1 MMQYTL
7 IKIPVKE
14 VLEQTFDITISKET
28 EIERGYRITQSPSLL
43 FDQIER
49 IRGTQVSHL
58 REIILV
64 VAKKNPKQEAALRKL
79 LTDGFYYN
87 GVHYRRFGKSASQ
100 AKEGITAFVCDE
112 IYEELYAVTQM
123 DIPVQS
129 CIISKYEAQRCLLF
143 SSCTPIC
150 DYMPNIVIIGKYEK
164 TLRSQ
169 WIKYVSETQKEFTDP
184 DSGETKPYTSRE
196 VKEGFRDLT
205 ISPFDGCGCH
215 ERDFMETVSAQLCYN
230 TYIRFLT
237 VHRW

>member
-129 CIISKYEAQRCLLF
+129 CIISKYEAQRLSL
-143 SSCTPIC
+143 IH
-150 DYMPNIVIIGKYEK
+150 I
-164 TLRSQ
+164 
-169 WIKYVSETQKEFTDP
+169 
-184 DSGETKPYTSRE
+184 
-196 VKEGFRDLT
+196 
-205 ISPFDGCGCH
+205 
-215 ERDFMETVSAQLCYN
+215 
-230 TYIRFLT
+230 
-237 VHRW
+237 

>member
-79 LTDGFYYN
+79 LRSEE
-87 GVHYRRFGKSASQ
+87 RRVGK
-100 AKEGITAFVCDE
+100 E
-112 IYEELYAVTQM
+112 
-123 DIPVQS
+123 
-129 CIISKYEAQRCLLF
+129 
-143 SSCTPIC
+143 
-150 DYMPNIVIIGKYEK
+150 
-164 TLRSQ
+164 
-169 WIKYVSETQKEFTDP
+169 
-184 DSGETKPYTSRE
+184 
-196 VKEGFRDLT
+196 
-205 ISPFDGCGCH
+205 CG
-215 ERDFMETVSAQLCYN
+215 
-230 TYIRFLT
+230 
-237 VHRW
+237 